1 MFITVSLGAGIEKY
15 IDTNEKLSFLNIIS
29 SPDIYLPI
37 IGFLLIIFLAY
48 LVKKFFFETSQNQ

>member
-15 IDTNEKLSFLNIIS
+15 IDRNEKLSFFKIIS

-37 IGFLLIIFLAY
+37 IGFFLIIFLTY
-48 LVKKFFFETSQNQ
+48 LVKKFFFKTKES